1 MSRRQIIALAL
12 LVGAFAVWRGKLR
25 V

>member
-1 MSRRQIIALAL
+1 MNRRTIVALAL
-12 LVGAFAVWRGKLR
+12 LAGAVAVWRGKLR